1 MEPDDDEHELTLT
14 PAKAKALAD
23 QLRNA
28 RKTMDTFE
36 FNAVYA
42 VYAVYAAQD
51 SETNEANVAEV
62 VIEAIEAEDVIS
74 HKQVKSKCVALRRCW
89 AFACWACASATTCT
103 SITTR
108 AGTHTPR
115 E

>member
-1 MEPDDDEHELTLT
+1 MPYGPYIKGMEPDDDEHELTLT

-42 VYAVYAAQD
+42 AQD
-51 SETNEANVAEV
+51 SETNETNVAEV

-89 AFACWACASATTCT
+89 AFACWA
-103 SITTR
+103 TTR
-108 AGTHTPR
+108 AGTRTPR

>member
-1 MEPDDDEHELTLT
+1 MPYGPYIKGMEPDDDEHELTLT

-28 RKTMDTFE
+28 RNTMDTFE
-36 FNAVYA
+36 FNAVY
-42 VYAVYAAQD
+42 VAQD
-51 SETNEANVAEV
+51 NEANEAEV
-62 VIEAIEAEDVIS
+62 VIEAIG

-89 AFACWACASATTCT
+89 AFACWACAS
-103 SITTR
+103 ITTR

>member
-1 MEPDDDEHELTLT
+1 MPYGPYIKGMEPDDDEHELTLT

-42 VYAVYAAQD
+42 VYAAQD
-51 SETNEANVAEV
+51 SETNEANEANVAEV

-74 HKQVKSKCVALRRCW
+74 HNQVKSKCMAFSRCW
-89 AFACWACASATTCT
+89 AFACWVTK
-103 SITTR
+103 R

>member
-36 FNAVYA
+36 FNV
-42 VYAVYAAQD
+42 VYAAQ
-51 SETNEANVAEV
+51 ANVAEV

-74 HKQVKSKCVALRRCW
+74 HKQVKSKCVALSRCW

>member
-1 MEPDDDEHELTLT
+1 MPYGPYIKGMEPDDDEHELTLT

-36 FNAVYA
+36 FNAVYG
-42 VYAVYAAQD
+42 AQD
-51 SETNEANVAEV
+51 NVAEDEAEV
-62 VIEAIEAEDVIS
+62 VIEAEDVIS
-74 HKQVKSKCVALRRCW
+74 HNQVKSKCMAFSRCW
-89 AFACWACASATTCT
+89 AFACWVTK
-103 SITTR
+103 R
-108 AGTHTPR
+108 AGSRTPR

>member
-42 VYAVYAAQD
+42 VSTAQD
-51 SETNEANVAEV
+51 SETKETNVAEV
-62 VIEAIEAEDVIS
+62 VIEAASVN

-89 AFACWACASATTCT
+89 AFACWA
-103 SITTR
+103 TTR
-108 AGTHTPR
+108 AGTRTPR

>member
-42 VYAVYAAQD
+42 AHD
-51 SETNEANVAEV
+51 NETNETNMAEV
-62 VIEAIEAEDVIS
+62 VIDAEDVIE
-74 HKQVKSKCVALRRCW
+74 HKQVKSKCLALSRCW
-89 AFACWACASATTCT
+89 AFACWACT
-103 SITTR
+103 SVTTR
-108 AGTHTPR
+108 AGTRTPR

>member
-1 MEPDDDEHELTLT
+1 MPYGPYIKGMEPDDDEHELTLT

-42 VYAVYAAQD
+42 VYAAQD
-51 SETNEANVAEV
+51 SETNEANEANVAEV
-62 VIEAIEAEDVIS
+62 VIEAIG
-74 HKQVKSKCVALRRCW
+74 HKQVKSKCMAFSRCW
-89 AFACWACASATTCT
+89 AFACWVTK
-103 SITTR
+103 R

>member
-1 MEPDDDEHELTLT
+1 MPYGPYIKGMEPDDDEHELTLT
-14 PAKAKALAD
+14 PAKAKALAH

-36 FNAVYA
+36 FNAVCA
-42 VYAVYAAQD
+42 VSTAQD

-89 AFACWACASATTCT
+89 AFACWA
-103 SITTR
+103 TTR
-108 AGTHTPR
+108 AGTRTPR